1 MVSGEVALRLYVLM
15 AEQGS
20 WESPPVPHPVKGGRY
35 NGPVSYGLRIP
46 EPVLALVG
54 PWGGGK
60 GREIW
65 RKRVLE

>member
-20 WESPPVPHPVKGGRY
+20 WESPPALHLVKGGRY
-35 NGPVSYGLRIP
+35 NGPGLLWAEDP
-46 EPVLALVG
+46 G
-54 PWGGGK
+54 TCTGNGGTMGGK